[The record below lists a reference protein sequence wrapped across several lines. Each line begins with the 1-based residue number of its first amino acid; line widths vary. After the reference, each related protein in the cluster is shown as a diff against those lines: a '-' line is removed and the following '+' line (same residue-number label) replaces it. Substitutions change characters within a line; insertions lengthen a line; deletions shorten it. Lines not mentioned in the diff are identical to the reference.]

1 MYFYFSALQLH
12 AKGRCRKPL
21 LVKQIRHCLF
31 IPSESHFRRIL
42 NICYVQHHFS
52 IFNNSLYR
60 TEYAIAACHFKPSQL
75 IVNSLESIIVLIT
88 YPSCQPASFRTERQY
103 HLLFLQI
110 GAFQLGTTA
119 NHLLIII
126 LSQRS
131 KR

>member
-21 LVKQIRHCLF
+21 LVEQIRHCLF

-88 YPSCQPASFRTERQY
+88 YPSCQPER
-103 HLLFLQI
+103 
-110 GAFQLGTTA
+110 
-119 NHLLIII
+119 
-126 LSQRS
+126 SEWQR
-131 KR
+131 R